1 MVLQGKGARLPCE
14 QRSYGNKSMS
24 SDPVIIMNFGDVAH
38 AIQLALA
45 PVFLLTGIAGLLNV
59 MASRLARIIDRGRSL
74 TEQNLPQ
81 HLQDPDVFQKEL
93 SRLERRRHY
102 ASSAITA
109 CTCSA
114 LLVCMVVAVIFLQ
127 VLLQVE
133 FKWVI
138 SSLFTASTVTLII
151 GLAYFLREVHLAT
164 RTVRIQV
171 VARVE

>member
-1 MVLQGKGARLPCE
+1 MNSIPDVA
-14 QRSYGNKSMS
+14 MS
-24 SDPVIIMNFGDVAH
+24 FGDIAH

-74 TEQNLPQ
+74 TEHTLPQ
-81 HLQDPDVFQKEL
+81 HLQDPDILHKEL
-93 SRLERRRHY
+93 GRLERRRHY

-127 VLLQVE
+127 VMLQVE
-133 FKWVI
+133 LKWLI
-138 SSLFTASTVTLII
+138 SGLFTASTITLVV
-151 GLAYFLREVHLAT
+151 GLGYFLREVHLAT

-171 VARVE
+171 IARAK

>member
-1 MVLQGKGARLPCE
+1 
-14 QRSYGNKSMS
+14 MS
-24 SDPVIIMNFGDVAH
+24 SAAQIILDFGDVAH

-59 MASRLARIIDRGRSL
+59 MAGRLARIIDRGRSL
-74 TEQNLPQ
+74 TEEELPQ
-81 HLQDPDVFQKEL
+81 HLNNPDVLNKEL
-93 SRLERRRHY
+93 GRLERRRHY

-138 SSLFTASTVTLII
+138 SALFTASTLTLIV
-151 GLAYFLREVHLAT
+151 GLGYFLREVHLAT

-171 VARVE
+171 ITRVK

>member
-1 MVLQGKGARLPCE
+1 MNFVSEA
-14 QRSYGNKSMS
+14 
-24 SDPVIIMNFGDVAH
+24 VMNFGDVAH

-74 TEQNLPQ
+74 TEQTLPE
-81 HLQDPDVFQKEL
+81 HLQGPDTLHKEL

-114 LLVCMVVAVIFLQ
+114 LLVCMVIAVIFLQ
-127 VLLQVE
+127 AMLQVE
-133 FKWVI
+133 FNWLI
-138 SSLFTASTVTLII
+138 SGLFTAATLTLIV

-164 RTVRIQV
+164 RTVRIRIV
-171 VARVE
+171 ERVR

>member
-1 MVLQGKGARLPCE
+1 MNPTSEIV
-14 QRSYGNKSMS
+14 
-24 SDPVIIMNFGDVAH
+24 MNFGDIAH

-59 MASRLARIIDRGRSL
+59 MAGRLARIIDRGRYL

-81 HLQDPDVFQKEL
+81 HLENPDALHKEL
-93 SRLERRRHY
+93 NRLERRRHY

-133 FKWVI
+133 LKWVI
-138 SSLFTASTVTLII
+138 SSLFTASTLTLIV
-151 GLAYFLREVHLAT
+151 GLGYFLREVHLAT
-164 RTVRIQV
+164 RTVRIRV
-171 VARVE
+171 IARVE